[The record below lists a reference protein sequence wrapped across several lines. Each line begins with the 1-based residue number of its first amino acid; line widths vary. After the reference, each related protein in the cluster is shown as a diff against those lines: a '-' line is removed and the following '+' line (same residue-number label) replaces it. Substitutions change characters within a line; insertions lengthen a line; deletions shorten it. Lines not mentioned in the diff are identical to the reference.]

1 MGEINL
7 GVEILRAKSQ
17 GFKEY
22 VKWFEQN
29 RIIPIQ
35 QELTRLRGEQ
45 VYPDMRDWYERDLLR
60 YEQELAT
67 LVSVKIEMEKF
78 SKLLRH
84 QADELEPEVQS

>member
-1 MGEINL
+1 MIENL
-7 GVEILRAKSQ
+7 EVEVLRAKSQ

-29 RIIPIQ
+29 RIIPVH
-35 QELTRLRGEQ
+35 QELTRLRSDQ
-45 VYPDMRDWYERDLLR
+45 VYPDMRECHERTLLR

-78 SKLLRH
+78 SKLLSH
-84 QADELEPEVQS
+84 QADELEQESNE